1 MLGERAAS
9 WAGPALGIVC
19 GLEEQVVC
27 KRIVSWLFA
36 ASLAWADL
44 TVQVVDPSGAS
55 VPGATVVLRRS
66 SGEAVAEGVT
76 AASGAVRFSEMADR
90 VEIAASGFAS
100 QAVTIGGRSQ
110 VVVNLEIEQS
120 VSEVD
125 VIAAAPLPAPVA
137 SDALPREAVAKTDLV
152 ESLASSPHVRLL
164 RRGGTN
170 FEPVV
175 QGLRE
180 AQVVMVVDGTRTFA
194 AGPARMDSDLSHVD
208 PGSVDSVEV
217 VTGPYALS
225 QGAGAMAA
233 IVVKSDPI
241 PRKDAWRL
249 GGRASIGWRNNG
261 AGRVAQTRI
270 HAGDSDFG
278 FRLHSSGSLQ
288 DDYNAGGANAR
299 PAMLV
304 PADAS
309 GHQFGG
315 RFRFNPTDTQELSV
329 GGFYDEETGIDYPG
343 RLLTA
348 EHFLLRSW
356 SGRYRL
362 AGLDGLLKAL
372 TLNAYSNAKGHRMSN
387 RGKPTRMN
395 MPGRVPPFGLGVSL
409 PAESHTL
416 GASGRIE
423 LAASGNWR
431 VYAGFDHFTLE
442 QDAQRFIYRSSNRKL
457 LFSDAVWA
465 GTSLR
470 NTGLYV
476 QGARDF
482 SRGTVFAAVRF
493 DMERSDAGRPSEFF
507 LANSGSQLDVGR
519 TSPSFSLA
527 GRYDLTG
534 GLTLAGGVGRVRRPP
549 SALERYSD
557 RFPSTR
563 FQVAAEFM
571 GDPLIRPEA
580 SLQTDV
586 SLQWKVGAFR
596 FDAGGFVRSLS
607 DYITVA
613 ADPSLPKRLPLSPPI
628 VFRYINGEGAF
639 FRGWNL
645 GARWITDR
653 LQVKLQAS
661 KILADDRELSE
672 PVLGIPPLEFNASVR
687 YVAPKR
693 RWWAEFS
700 TRNVGEQRRVSAAR
714 LETQSPGFI
723 LQRVRV
729 GVDLWQGASWYAGAT
744 NLGDRFYSEHLN
756 SLNPFTRE
764 RVPEMG
770 RALTTG
776 LTMSW

>member
-1 MLGERAAS
+1 MIGERAAR
-9 WAGPALGIVC
+9 WAATASGILC
-19 GLEEQVVC
+19 GLEEQVCC
-27 KRIVSWLFA
+27 KRVLLWLFA

-44 TVQVVDPSGAS
+44 TVRVVDPSGAS
-55 VPGATVVLRRS
+55 VPDATVVLRS
-66 SGEAVAEGVT
+66 SGGETVAEGVT
-76 AASGAVRFSEMADR
+76 GTNGAVTFLEVADR
-90 VEIAASGFAS
+90 VEVAASGLEPR
-100 QAVTIGGRSQ
+100 AVAISGRGQ
-110 VVVNLEIEQS
+110 IVVNLELEEGEESI
-120 VSEVD
+120 D
-125 VIAAAPLPAPVA
+125 VFAAAASTAPVA
-137 SDALPREAVAKTDLV
+137 SDALPREAIAKPDLA

-233 IVVKSDPI
+233 IVVKSDPV

-270 HAGDSDFG
+270 HAGDSNFG

-288 DDYNAGGANAR
+288 DDYNAGTADAR
-299 PAMLV
+299 PDVLV

-315 RFRFNPTDTQELSV
+315 QFRFNPTDTQELSV

-356 SGRYRL
+356 SARYRL

-387 RGKPTRMN
+387 RGKPTRRD
-395 MPGRVPPFGLGVSL
+395 MPGRMPPFGLDVSL
-409 PAESHTL
+409 PAESHTR

-423 LAASGNWR
+423 LGASGDWR
-431 VYAGFDHFTLE
+431 LYAGFDHFALE

-470 NTGLYV
+470 NTGLYL
-476 QGARDF
+476 QGTRDF
-482 SRGTVFAAVRF
+482 SRGAVLAAARF
-493 DMERSDAGRPSEFF
+493 DIERSDAGRPSEFF

-527 GRYDLTG
+527 GRYGLAG
-534 GLTLAGGVGRVRRPP
+534 GLTLAGGVGHVRRPP

-580 SLQTDV
+580 SLQTDL
-586 SLQWKVGAFR
+586 SLQWNLGAFR
-596 FDAGGFVRSLS
+596 IDAGGFVRSLS

-613 ADPSLPKRLPLSPPI
+613 ADPSLPKRLPLSPPV
-628 VFRYINGEGAF
+628 VFRYVNGESAF

-645 GARWITDR
+645 GARWVTDR
-653 LQVKLQAS
+653 LQVKLHAS

-672 PVLGIPPLEFNASVR
+672 PVLGIPPFELDASVR

-693 RWWAEFS
+693 RWWAEFG

-714 LETQSPGFI
+714 LETQSPGFA
-723 LQRVRV
+723 LQRFRV
-729 GVDLWQGASWYAGAT
+729 GVDLWQGASWHAGAT
-744 NLGDRFYSEHLN
+744 NIGDKYYSEHLN

-770 RALTTG
+770 RALT
-776 LTMSW
+776 MSW

>member
-1 MLGERAAS
+1 L
-9 WAGPALGIVC
+9 
-19 GLEEQVVC
+19 
-27 KRIVSWLFA
+27 WLFA

-44 TVQVVDPSGAS
+44 TVRVVDPSGAS
-55 VPGATVVLRRS
+55 VPDATVVLRLS
-66 SGEAVAEGVT
+66 SGEAVADGVT
-76 AASGAVRFSEMADR
+76 AASGAVRFSEMAER

-100 QAVTIGGRSQ
+100 EAVPIDGRSQ
-110 VVVNLEIEQS
+110 VVVILEIEQS
-120 VSEVD
+120 ESEVD
-125 VIAAAPLPAPVA
+125 VLAAAPALAPVA
-137 SDALPREAVAKTDLV
+137 SDALPREAVAATDLV
-152 ESLASSPHVRLL
+152 ESLASSPHVRLV

-225 QGAGAMAA
+225 EGAGAMAA
-233 IVVKSDPI
+233 IVVNSDQI

-249 GGRASIGWRNNG
+249 GGRASLGWRNNG
-261 AGRVAQTRI
+261 AGRVAQTRV

-278 FRLHSSGSLQ
+278 FRLHASGSLQ
-288 DDYNAGGANAR
+288 DDYNAGTAGAR
-299 PAMLV
+299 PDVLV

-309 GHQFGG
+309 AHQFGG
-315 RFRFNPTDTQELSV
+315 RFRFNLTDTQELSV

-356 SGRYRL
+356 SARYRL
-362 AGLDGLLKAL
+362 AGLEGPLRAL
-372 TLNAYSNAKGHRMSN
+372 TLNAYSNGKGHRMSN
-387 RGKPTRMN
+387 RGKPTRMD
-395 MPGRVPPFGLGVSL
+395 MPGRTPPFGLDISL

-442 QDAQRFIYRSSNRKL
+442 QDAQRFIYRSSDRKL

-482 SRGTVFAAVRF
+482 SRGGVFAAVRV
-493 DMERSDAGRPSEFF
+493 DRERSDAGHPSEFF
-507 LANSGSQLDVGR
+507 LANAGSQLDVGR
-519 TSPSFSLA
+519 TSPSFSFA

-534 GLTLAGGVGRVRRPP
+534 GLTLAGGVGRVRRPAT
-549 SALERYSD
+549 SLERYSD

-580 SLQTDV
+580 SLQTDLG
-586 SLQWKVGAFR
+586 LQWKVGAFR

-613 ADPSLPKRLPLSPPI
+613 ADPSLPKRLPLSPPV
-628 VFRYINGEGAF
+628 VFRYVNGASAL

-661 KILADDRELSE
+661 KILADDHELSE
-672 PVLGIPPLEFNASVR
+672 PVLGIPPLEFDASLR
-687 YVAPKR
+687 YVAPKH
-693 RWWAEFS
+693 RWWAEFG
-700 TRNVGEQRRVSAAR
+700 TRNVWDQQRVSAAR
-714 LETQSPGFI
+714 LETQSPGFT
-723 LQRVRV
+723 LHRFRL
-729 GVDLWQGASWYAGAT
+729 GVDLWQGASWYASAT
-744 NLGDRFYSEHLN
+744 NVGDKFYSEHLN